1 VRAPLLSPGDLLAMT
16 VTSEVAA
23 AIELALAR
31 QTPATARR
39 KQSLAWKLMGV
50 CLIAGLSA
58 FNVW

>member
-1 VRAPLLSPGDLLAMT
+1 MT
-16 VTSEVAA
+16 VTSEIAA

-31 QTPATARR
+31 KTPATARR

-50 CLIAGLSA
+50 CSIAGLSA